1 MKMTKLE
8 KKFVNSRRHAQRNI
22 KLIDRV
28 FSQLNLDDI
37 SKILEIGCG
46 AGFVSNYLVEKYG
59 LNVTGTDFDP
69 EQIELAKKHHEK
81 TDKLKFFQ
89 ADAAKLPFNN
99 NEFDMILSINVF
111 HHIFLWQNAL
121 KEVDRVLKQ
130 KGVFAFADFA
140 YSKLTVN
147 LFSQIVKNYGLYA
160 IHDIIQFFN
169 NQNYQIIY
177 KKKSI
182 GIFNSYRIVFQK
194 SG

>member
-22 KLIDRV
+22 KLIDSV
-28 FSQLNLDDI
+28 FSQLKLDNV
-37 SKILEIGCG
+37 KQVLEIGCG
-46 AGFVSNYLVEKYG
+46 AGFASKYLVKKYG
-59 LNVTGTDFDP
+59 FEVTGTDFDP
-69 EQIELAKKHHEK
+69 EQIELAKTHHEAN
-81 TDKLKFFQ
+81 TKLKFFQ
-89 ADAAKLPFNN
+89 ADAAKLPFDN

-121 KEVDRVLKQ
+121 KEIDRVLKP
-130 KGVFAFADFA
+130 KGIFIFADFA

-147 LFSQIVKNYGLYA
+147 LFSPIVKNYGLYA
-160 IHDIIQFFN
+160 IDDIIQFFN